1 MPKIG
6 RDPRVIRGVLLA
18 GILALAAV
26 LRFYSLSGRGLIYWD
41 EAKFS
46 LEGVRLEAYLQA
58 IFGHHA
64 FLTAGKSV
72 GTAKPTHALFI
83 ALAYAIFGIHDYVP
97 LYMDAFASVVEV
109 ALAYFLGKRL
119 FGPIPGLVGALFLAV
134 SEYDV
139 LYARS
144 ALSESDAD
152 ALFLA
157 GVLVWVIGWDKQ
169 RSDSKQPARTPAMW
183 LLLAG
188 LFAGASFTANYRLS
202 VYIVVLV
209 AADFVRVLKVGGW
222 TALPRRIIPWAAGLA
237 APPLLWQLVD
247 VAARAGNH
255 VLFRSEVNIIIRSH
269 GHVIF
274 KNVTEGRA
282 EWYLS
287 QALFQLH
294 GGKQSV
300 VQFNPVPYLEWFYV
314 REGLPICLLVLVGL
328 YFALRTRTFPWLVT
342 AAFVVV
348 PYLVYVFAPFIVPRN
363 LDAALPFVSI
373 LAAATLFDLVE
384 MFRVARARPAIMVIL
399 TAAIALLGV
408 TMTWRLTNER
418 SGFKDAATFLRSRGV
433 TRVLAS
439 NEVPIF
445 YFPGSPAGIRCD
457 AIPTPGPLSKL
468 AADRAAGYRYAILDH
483 TGGSY
488 LTQYI
493 VNHATLVASFPAYG
507 AIDIGENPIES
518 ENTIEPSAQGGPVQR
533 ILVYDI
539 KGLKLPSPGSQ
550 KADVCDRNVPI

>member
-1 MPKIG
+1 
-6 RDPRVIRGVLLA
+6 VIRGVLLA
-18 GILALAAV
+18 GILSLAAI

-58 IFGHHA
+58 LFGHHV

-83 ALAYAIFGIHDYVP
+83 ALAYAVFGIHDYAP
-97 LYMDAFASVVEV
+97 LYMDALASVVDV

-139 LYARS
+139 IYARS

-157 GVLVWVIGWDKQ
+157 GVLLWVIGWDTQ
-169 RSDSKQPARTPAMW
+169 RSDSKQPARTPAKW
-183 LLLAG
+183 LILAG

-202 VYIVVLV
+202 VYILVLV
-209 AADFVRVLKVGGW
+209 VFDFVRAWRTAGW
-222 TALPRRIIPWAAGLA
+222 SAVPRRILPWAVGLA
-237 APPLLWQLVD
+237 AVPLLWQLVD

-255 VLFRSEVNIIIRSH
+255 VLFRSEVNVIIKSH

-274 KNVTEGRA
+274 KNVSIGKP
-282 EWYLS
+282 EWYLT

-300 VQFNPVPYLEWFYV
+300 VQLNPLPYLEWFYV
-314 REGLPICLLVLVGL
+314 RQGIPICLLVLLGL

-342 AAFVVV
+342 ASFVVI
-348 PYLVYVFAPFIVPRN
+348 PFLIYMFAPFIVPRN

-384 MFRVARARPAIMVIL
+384 MFRVARARPAVMVGL

-408 TMTWRLTNER
+408 TMSWRLTHET
-418 SGFKDAATFLRSRGV
+418 SGFKSAAAYVWSHGG

-445 YFPGSPAGIRCD
+445 YFPGPPYGTRCD
-457 AIPTPGPLSKL
+457 AIAIPGPLAKL
-468 AADRAAGYRYAILDH
+468 EAERAAGYRYVILDH
-483 TGGSY
+483 TGGSF
-488 LTQYI
+488 LTRY
-493 VNHATLVASFPAYG
+493 VAGHAKLAASFPAFG
-507 AIDIGENPIES
+507 SIDIGENPIRS
-518 ENTIEPSAQGGPVQR
+518 ENTIEPSAQGGAPQR
-533 ILVYDI
+533 ILVFDMT
-539 KGLKLPSPGSQ
+539 GLKLPRAGSQ
-550 KADVCDRNVPI
+550 RPTVCDRNVPI